1 MGKIDGAINNV
12 EVIRKKKT
20 YDRKRNEN
28 FIAGLEEDKIA
39 AVTHHTKLELNIKE
53 IEEAVKQGQEI
64 SVTNKKE
71 LAQLEVD
78 ISTAQKGLNSE
89 VKSKYTNAKELLNVT
104 TLERNQVQKKIEG
117 LYDKQGRDRK
127 YQTKQERYVYL
138 TSQIEELRAVQS
150 DKKSRFTEKNNS
162 LSNLRKTIIATT
174 QDLEKKIVDMKNKN
188 VTMRSLEKV
197 LAEKKKQRNEMAETR
212 KLQWRDL
219 DDLTD
224 KISEA
229 RDNKNKSLSALRKS
243 MPRATA
249 QGLDALTRIV
259 AEEKFVPGEQYFGL
273 LMQNFELIDVKFRTA
288 VEVAAQNS
296 LFHVIVDTDE
306 TAAKLMHRLEKDRL
320 GRVTFL
326 PLNQL
331 RVQNLNYPNSSDV
344 TPLLS
349 RCLQYD
355 KKVDRAMKHVFG
367 RKLLARN
374 VDVASTWS
382 SQCAMDAITLEGDLC
397 SSKGAL
403 TGGFVD
409 SSKSRLFAHLE
420 VTKSEE
426 TMKKFETEHH
436 EMKQK
441 NDACDQY
448 VSNLMGEMQR
458 MEAKKANLDSI
469 LKRCEDDISSKKTR
483 INKSTLQVEKT
494 ENDDL
499 PPIQVDING
508 LQNQIE
514 CLEAET
520 GTELSDTLNKIEK
533 SLLNELKETQTKLGT
548 EFEVQTQALEEISV
562 KHQRLRSLLDD
573 NLLKRKQELE
583 KEIAGSSSRHGQR
596 PGDALSTL
604 LMAQEDLKLCLR
616 ELEESNLLVKE
627 VENKFSGAKEISNNL
642 QSELIQS
649 KNELDK
655 LIASDAENKKELL
668 KAQETEEKLMNKRS
682 MCVSKRELYIRKIQE
697 LGSLPP
703 SSELDAFAKSS
714 IAALMKKLESFNKS

>member
-1 MGKIDGAINNV
+1 MLV
-12 EVIRKKKT
+12 
-20 YDRKRNEN
+20 
-28 FIAGLEEDKIA
+28 L
-39 AVTHHTKLELNIKE
+39 KL
-53 IEEAVKQGQEI
+53 
-64 SVTNKKE
+64 
-71 LAQLEVD
+71 
-78 ISTAQKGLNSE
+78 
-89 VKSKYTNAKELLNVT
+89 
-104 TLERNQVQKKIEG
+104 KKI
-117 LYDKQGRDRK
+117 
-127 YQTKQERYVYL
+127 
-138 TSQIEELRAVQS
+138 
-150 DKKSRFTEKNNS
+150 
-162 LSNLRKTIIATT
+162 
-174 QDLEKKIVDMKNKN
+174 
-188 VTMRSLEKV
+188 
-197 LAEKKKQRNEMAETR
+197 
-212 KLQWRDL
+212 
-219 DDLTD
+219 
-224 KISEA
+224 
-229 RDNKNKSLSALRKS
+229 
-243 MPRATA
+243 
-249 QGLDALTRIV
+249 
-259 AEEKFVPGEQYFGL
+259 
-273 LMQNFELIDVKFRTA
+273 
-288 VEVAAQNS
+288 
-296 LFHVIVDTDE
+296 
-306 TAAKLMHRLEKDRL
+306 
-320 GRVTFL
+320 
-326 PLNQL
+326 
-331 RVQNLNYPNSSDV
+331 
-344 TPLLS
+344 
-349 RCLQYD
+349 
-355 KKVDRAMKHVFG
+355 
-367 RKLLARN
+367 
-374 VDVASTWS
+374 
-382 SQCAMDAITLEGDLC
+382 LC
-397 SSKGAL
+397 PSIP
-403 TGGFVD
+403 
-409 SSKSRLFAHLE
+409 SRLFAHLE

-642 QSELIQS
+642 QSELILS

-668 KAQETEEKLMNKRS
+668 KAQETEEKLMNKVCIFSFIILTKFYYDLTVLSLILLLKTIIISVRCAYLNANYILERS
-682 MCVSKRELYIRKIQE
+682 RNSDLFLHHLNWMRLRNHQLQLS
-697 LGSLPP
+697 
-703 SSELDAFAKSS
+703 
-714 IAALMKKLESFNKS
+714 